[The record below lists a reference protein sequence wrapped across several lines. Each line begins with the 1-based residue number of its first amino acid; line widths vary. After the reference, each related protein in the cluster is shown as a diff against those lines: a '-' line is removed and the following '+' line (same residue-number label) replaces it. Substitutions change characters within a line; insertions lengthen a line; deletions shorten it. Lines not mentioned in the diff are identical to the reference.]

1 MTDAGRTHQKLAS
14 RISADFSPDGT
25 FMPRHLRPRCTPGV
39 KQRLDDRNQIRT
51 FGQMLQRPL
60 LERAGAA
67 RSRTG
72 PKRQPEG
79 P

>member
-51 FGQMLQRPL
+51 FGQM
-60 LERAGAA
+60 
-67 RSRTG
+67 
-72 PKRQPEG
+72 
-79 P
+79 